1 MNDKLEKKEWWEL
14 LKGASFFAVVLTLIV
29 NEYSYKNMDSTIY
42 VIACVAELLIILSAI
57 GVDYVRYVVMNE
69 PIKKM
74 EPEKMERRR
83 KRLKWETA
91 IYVVLALAVFFW
103 RVITG
108 NYLLFQ

>member
-1 MNDKLEKKEWWEL
+1 
-14 LKGASFFAVVLTLIV
+14 
-29 NEYSYKNMDSTIY
+29 
-42 VIACVAELLIILSAI
+42 
-57 GVDYVRYVVMNE
+57 
-69 PIKKM
+69 
-74 EPEKMERRR
+74 MERRR